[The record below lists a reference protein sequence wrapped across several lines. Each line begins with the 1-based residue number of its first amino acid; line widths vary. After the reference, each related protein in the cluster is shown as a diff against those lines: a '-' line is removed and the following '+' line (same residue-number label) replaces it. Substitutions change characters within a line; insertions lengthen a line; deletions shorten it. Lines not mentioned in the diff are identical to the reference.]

1 MMLTGILKMSLRLKT
16 SLYLLQARS
25 SSGPSQTKVSDHFV
39 NMVAK
44 TIPEHGL
51 EDADSILETLL
62 LYNALESSPP
72 EQHSLPELYSPP
84 EQLSCP

>member
-1 MMLTGILKMSLRLKT
+1 MGFS
-16 SLYLLQARS
+16 
-25 SSGPSQTKVSDHFV
+25 H

-84 EQLSCP
+84 EQCSPQEQQQIDPDLFSSDYDGSILNGLSDSSDDEAKN